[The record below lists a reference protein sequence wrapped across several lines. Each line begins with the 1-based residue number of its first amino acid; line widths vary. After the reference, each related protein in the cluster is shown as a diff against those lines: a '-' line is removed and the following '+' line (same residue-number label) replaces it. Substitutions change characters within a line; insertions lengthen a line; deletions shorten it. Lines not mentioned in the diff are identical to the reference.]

1 MKEII
6 LNEAKKQYA
15 KDMHTCEHILNQTM
29 IRMFY
34 CGRSYD
40 AHIERKKSKCDYHMP
55 ESPTDDQIIELQ
67 NKVNEIINQ
76 HLPVSIEFLNREE
89 AGKQVDL
96 TKLPEDASKTL
107 RIVRIGDYDTCACI
121 GQHVRNTSELGR
133 FEIRSHEYD
142 NGRWRVRFKLY
153 Y

>member
-1 MKEII
+1 MKQPI
-6 LNEAKKQYA
+6 LNEAKKEYA

-29 IRMFY
+29 IRMFD

-55 ESPTDDQIIELQ
+55 ESPTEDQILGLQ
-67 NKVNEIINQ
+67 NKVNEIIRLN
-76 HLPVSIEFLNREE
+76 LPVTIEFMNRED
-89 AGKQVDL
+89 AGKLVDL
-96 TKLPEDASKTL
+96 TKLPEEASKTL

-121 GQHVRNTSELGR
+121 GQHVKNTSELGR
-133 FEIRSHEYD
+133 FEIRSHGFD

>member
-29 IRMFY
+29 IRMFD

-107 RIVRIGDYDTCACI
+107 RIVHVGDYDTCACI
-121 GQHVRNTSELGR
+121 GQHIRNTSELGR
-133 FEIRSHEYD
+133 FEIRSHEFD